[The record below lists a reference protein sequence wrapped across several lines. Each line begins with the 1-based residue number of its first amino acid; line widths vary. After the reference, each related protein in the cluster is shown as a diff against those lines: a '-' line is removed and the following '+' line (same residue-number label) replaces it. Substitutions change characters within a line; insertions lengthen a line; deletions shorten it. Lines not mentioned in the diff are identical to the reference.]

1 MKKISAIC
9 LAMLLT
15 ACVSS
20 PKTSST
26 SEVVASEVVLKACA
40 DKRPKVCTREYLPVC
55 GFNDSGKKIKSY
67 GNACSACADSKVL
80 GHTLGECK

>member
-1 MKKISAIC
+1 
-9 LAMLLT
+9 
-15 ACVSS
+15 
-20 PKTSST
+20 
-26 SEVVASEVVLKACA
+26 
-40 DKRPKVCTREYLPVC
+40 VCTREYLPVC

>member
-1 MKKISAIC
+1 MKKISVIC
-9 LAMLLT
+9 LAVLLT

-20 PKTSST
+20 PTTSST
-26 SEVVASEVVLKACA
+26 SEVVLKACA